1 MRLLLRMDLTSR
13 IRTHKIF
20 CTVKSDHGF
29 LLVAALALLSVLTLL
44 GTTAALLTRTDTKIS
59 GNFKN
64 NQAAL
69 QVAMGGAE
77 RARQALRIENSSSSD
92 SGSFSDELNSSA
104 RKGANGVLNGYSS
117 TTDDQSIASGSLNG
131 ISYSAYL
138 TNDVA
143 DGTSNTTDVNGNVLL
158 TSVATG
164 PNSSKARVEIIVQV
178 NTAASSSEAV
188 VYSKGDITGNGSS
201 LTITGADACG
211 AGTGLGPIYTM
222 DPATTTLN
230 GSPTLSG
237 TPPTPQHGTL
247 NIDIQGIINSFKP
260 SASATIS
267 ADQNGAAYGSS
278 TNYVTV
284 YSDTDNPPNTQGLKL
299 QNVTGYGILLVKGD
313 LVLGGGFNWNGI
325 IYATGSVTLN
335 GGGGEGINVHGQ
347 IYAGTSTVTDITIN
361 GGNTLGYDS
370 CAVKKALATQA
381 FKVVS
386 WKQDY

>member
-1 MRLLLRMDLTSR
+1 MRLPSR
-13 IRTHKIF
+13 IKVPTIVF
-20 CTVKSDHGF
+20 AVKSDKGF

-77 RARQALRIENSSSSD
+77 RARQALRLENLSSTD
-92 SGSFSDELNSSA
+92 SGSFSDELNNA
-104 RKGANGVLNGYSS
+104 TRKGANGVLNGYNS
-117 TTDDQSIASGSLNG
+117 TTDDQSIANGTLNG

-143 DGTSNTTDVNGNVLL
+143 DGKSNTTDANGKVLV
-158 TSVATG
+158 TSIATG

-201 LTITGADACG
+201 LTINGADACG
-211 AGTGLGPIYTM
+211 AGMGLSPIYTM

-230 GSPTLSG
+230 GNPTLSG

-247 NIDIQGIINSFKP
+247 NIDIQGIINTFKP
-260 SASATIS
+260 SASATVTE
-267 ADQNGAAYGSS
+267 DRNGATFGSS
-278 TNYVTV
+278 SNYVTV
-284 YSDTDNPPNTQGLKL
+284 YSDTENPPNTQGLKL

-386 WKQDY
+386 WKHDY